1 MVFKLILLGSFTGK
15 SSTGIFT
22 ISFFE
27 LYAIGIGHPQYLCL
41 ETPQS
46 FSLKLIFF
54 LPIFFSSSTS
64 IVLVMDSDGAFNPF
78 KNFELKSTPD
88 SVKALFVIVKESP

>member
-1 MVFKLILLGSFTGK
+1 MFSGKVTGRFSAGIL
-15 SSTGIFT
+15 T

-41 ETPQS
+41 DTPQS

-54 LPIFFSSSTS
+54 FPSFLFSKIS
-64 IVLVMDSDGAFNPF
+64 IVFKTDSSGYFRPSR
-78 KNFELKSTPD
+78 NFELNKIPLPVYASEMT
-88 SVKALFVIVKESP
+88 